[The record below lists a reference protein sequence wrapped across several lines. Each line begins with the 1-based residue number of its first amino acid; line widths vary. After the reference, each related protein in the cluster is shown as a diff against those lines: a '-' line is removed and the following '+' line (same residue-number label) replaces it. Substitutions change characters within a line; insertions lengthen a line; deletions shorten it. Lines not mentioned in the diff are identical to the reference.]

1 MVREI
6 NTVEFN
12 ELIANSDKPV
22 IVDFYAEWCGPCKL
36 MAPIVKQVESEN
48 KDDIIVCKLN
58 IEENP
63 DAAIQN
69 RVLSVPVLLFIKDG
83 EIKSRLEGATTKY
96 AVDQKIQK
104 CFK

>member
-6 NTVEFN
+6 NTEELN

-36 MAPIVKQVESEN
+36 MTPIIKQIENEN
-48 KDDIIVCKLN
+48 KDEIIVCKLN

-63 DAAIQN
+63 DAALQN
-69 RVLSVPVLLFIKDG
+69 RVLSVPALLFIKDG
-83 EIKSRLEGATTKY
+83 EIKSRLEGATTKV

>member
-6 NTVEFN
+6 NTVELN

-36 MAPIVKQVESEN
+36 MAPIVKQVESESN
-48 KDDIIVCKLN
+48 GDIIVCKLN

-83 EIKSRLEGATTKY
+83 EIKSRLEGATTKS

-104 CFK
+104 FFK